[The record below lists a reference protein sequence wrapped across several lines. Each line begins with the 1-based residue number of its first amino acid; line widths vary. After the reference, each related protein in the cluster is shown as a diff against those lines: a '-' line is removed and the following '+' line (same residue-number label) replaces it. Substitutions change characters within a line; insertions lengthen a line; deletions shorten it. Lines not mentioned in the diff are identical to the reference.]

1 MSLTVQYYFAAQS
14 PWAYLGHQ
22 RLRDMCRAA
31 GASIELLPT
40 DLGQVFPISGGL
52 PLAKR
57 APQRQA
63 YRLVELQRFSSHL
76 GVPLTVQPKHFPV
89 AGNDAS
95 RLIITVARDDGNE
108 AALDFTAALMR
119 ALWVQER
126 NIADAAT
133 LAALLAECGLP
144 AQRLQ
149 AAQAAEVQQAYEAI
163 TQRAIAAQVFGS
175 PAYVIA
181 GEMFWGQDRLDF
193 VERRLARG

>member
-1 MSLTVQYYFAAQS
+1 
-14 PWAYLGHQ
+14 
-22 RLRDMCRAA
+22 
-31 GASIELLPT
+31 
-40 DLGQVFPISGGL
+40 
-52 PLAKR
+52 
-57 APQRQA
+57 
-63 YRLVELQRFSSHL
+63 
-76 GVPLTVQPKHFPV
+76 
-89 AGNDAS
+89 
-95 RLIITVARDDGNE
+95 
-108 AALDFTAALMR
+108 MR

>member
-22 RLRDMCRAA
+22 RLRDMCKAA
-31 GASIELLPT
+31 GATIELLPT
-40 DLGQVFPISGGL
+40 DLGQVFPVSGGL
-52 PLAKR
+52 PLAQR

-63 YRLVELQRFSSHL
+63 YRLVELQRFSSHR
-76 GVPLTVQPKHFPV
+76 GVPLTVQPKYFPV

-95 RLIITVARDDGNE
+95 RLIITVVRDDGNA
-108 AALDFTAALMR
+108 AALDFTAAVMR

-133 LAALLAECGLP
+133 LSALLDECGLP

-149 AAQAAEVQQAYEAI
+149 ASQAAEVQQTYDAI

-193 VERRLARG
+193 VERRLAQG